1 MPLAARQRRSDVTL
15 CRPILEPVILT
26 DVQSGFLSLGQASAR
41 TIARRSAASGR
52 LQRTLL
58 VHGPAGADKS
68 AFVDDLLALLLCT
81 DAALDARPCNACRG
95 CRDARAHSHPDLLI
109 GSPQAWRGD
118 RSTGESIVAAARR
131 WLLRSAG
138 APVVGELRIVVLE
151 GIERAGEQIQ
161 NALLKV
167 LEEPGARHMFILVA
181 DEPSRLLPTIRS
193 RCQALRIGPV
203 PRAELVAWLMD
214 RERLPHEQADA
225 LAQIAGGLSGTA
237 TEFARRPEL
246 VDWRRRTQQELLDLL
261 QRGPAD
267 RFGSIRD
274 LLDAAARLAGPTETD
289 DDALA
294 TPTSV
299 QRDAA
304 VVVVD
309 AWLGLARDLLVAS
322 AGRPGSAPT
331 AELLTGLAEV
341 ASRVP
346 TPELIAFV
354 ATLERVR
361 EGLLQNAAPKL
372 AMEVAMLAWP
382 SVDRMAAT

>member
-1 MPLAARQRRSDVTL
+1 MIS
-15 CRPILEPVILT
+15 T
-26 DVQSGFLSLGQASAR
+26 DVQPGFLSLGQASAR

-58 VHGPAGADKS
+58 VHGPVGADKA
-68 AFVDDLLALLLCT
+68 AFVDDLLALLLCS
-81 DAALDARPCNACRG
+81 DAAADARPCNSCRG
-95 CRDARAHSHPDLLI
+95 CRGARAHSHPDLLI
-109 GSPQAWRGD
+109 GSPQAWRD
-118 RSTGESIVAAARR
+118 ERSAGESIVAAARR
-131 WLLRSAG
+131 WLLWSAG

-151 GIERAGEQIQ
+151 GIDRAGEQIQ

-237 TEFARRPEL
+237 AAFARRPEL
-246 VDWRRRTQQELLDLL
+246 VDWRRMTQQELLELL
-261 QRGPAD
+261 ERGPAD

-274 LLDAAARLAGPTETD
+274 LLDAAAHLTGPAQTD
-289 DDALA
+289 DDALN

-304 VVVVD
+304 VVVID
-309 AWLGLARDLLVAS
+309 AWMDLARDLLITS
-322 AGRPGSAPT
+322 AARPGRAPT

-341 ASRVP
+341 AARVP
-346 TPELIAFV
+346 TPQLIAFV

-382 SVDRMAAT
+382 SVDRVATR